1 MLILGSRLYLYKRES
16 ENKQTLFEILLRKI
30 SSKSSVDATPMLQVN
45 MTDQVTR
52 VFHHDNLAKMQ
63 AQFLLSISSSIHA
76 HYTIIPEN
84 IVQIFI
90 IFSSFLANE
99 REDAKYFIYSLFSI
113 FNNSVLFLLYSR
125 SSLNH
130 S

>member
-63 AQFLLSISSSIHA
+63 AQFALSKLTAISEGH
-76 HYTIIPEN
+76 TN
-84 IVQIFI
+84 GRTDGRT
-90 IFSSFLANE
+90 N
-99 REDAKYFIYSLFSI
+99 
-113 FNNSVLFLLYSR
+113 
-125 SSLNH
+125 
-130 S
+130 